1 MYQGNI
7 RKSGG
12 EMTEIEYYKAI
23 AELQAECLTKDKMI
37 HEFQYLIKDLKYQIE
52 QLEKALND

>member
-1 MYQGNI
+1 MHQRNI
-7 RKSGG
+7 TEGRE
-12 EMTEIEYYKAI
+12 EMTEHEYYKVI

-37 HEFQYLIKDLKYQIE
+37 YEFQYLIKDLKYQIE